1 MVWLA
6 VVWIAGCGSK
16 KAQRAEEQGD
26 QGGATAVQSQVPRV
40 RLPYVIP
47 EAGVHFNPPLSW
59 DPDRIQ
65 LVTRSGEA
73 AASVLSGVDHAVSFE
88 YKAEQPAHANSPLLN
103 LYVLHRAEASR
114 VSAKLPDS
122 VVIDSTSDWVFIAR
136 LPKDNPYRSG
146 LLDADQFDAMRMTM
160 ADVRD
165 AFTIESS
172 GPSDATLR
180 AESQRR

>member
-1 MVWLA
+1 
-6 VVWIAGCGSK
+6 
-16 KAQRAEEQGD
+16 
-26 QGGATAVQSQVPRV
+26 
-40 RLPYVIP
+40 
-47 EAGVHFNPPLSW
+47 
-59 DPDRIQ
+59 
-65 LVTRSGEA
+65 
-73 AASVLSGVDHAVSFE
+73 
-88 YKAEQPAHANSPLLN
+88 
-103 LYVLHRAEASR
+103 VLHRAEASR